1 MKSRLLSDLVTGLFT
16 LILVLLLPTSIH
28 AQQKPTIFKTFQ
40 ALCGSTFSG
49 EMTYPKTGNDDFRG
63 KLLVAKIESCTE
75 EKISIPFHVGDDK
88 SRTWVLSHT
97 ERGLLFKHDHRH
109 EDGSEDEIS
118 NYGGYAANKEKSSN
132 DAFDTQLSI
141 NQDSLTKSF
150 PADKF
155 TQQLIPEAATN
166 VWSFTFNEKLDQLT
180 YHLER
185 HNKPRFT
192 AVLRK
197 Q

>member
-1 MKSRLLSDLVTGLFT
+1 MKSRLLSNLVTGLFT
-16 LILVLLLPTSIH
+16 LLLASLLPSSVH
-28 AQQKPTIFKTFQ
+28 AQLKPTIFDTFH
-40 ALCGSTFSG
+40 ALCGSTFIG
-49 EMTYPKTGNDDFRG
+49 EMTYPKAGNDDFRG

-75 EKISIPFHVGDDK
+75 ENISIPFHVGDDK
-88 SRTWVLSHT
+88 SRTWILSHT
-97 ERGLLFKHDHRH
+97 EQGLLFKHDHRH

-132 DAFDTQLSI
+132 GAFDTQLSI
-141 NQDSLTKSF
+141 KKNALTKSF
-150 PADKF
+150 SADEF
-155 TQQLIPEAATN
+155 TQQLIPAAATN
-166 VWSFTFNEKLDQLT
+166 VWSFTFNESLDQLT